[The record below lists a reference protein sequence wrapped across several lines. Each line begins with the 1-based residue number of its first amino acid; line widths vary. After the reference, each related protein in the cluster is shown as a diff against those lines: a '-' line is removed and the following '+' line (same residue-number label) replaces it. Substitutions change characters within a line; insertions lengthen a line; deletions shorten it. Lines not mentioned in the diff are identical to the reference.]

1 MPEAWIAEASSA
13 DSKDEFK
20 SELEDLKDMYS
31 SAGAAVLAQD
41 MVWRAFVSEMVSP
54 MWDS

>member
-41 MVWRAFVSEMVSP
+41 MVWRGFVSEMVSP